1 MGKDSGPISDEVAR
15 RRILL
20 TRLAGQS
27 RSVGAASHLLQL
39 LQRRVPVEYR
49 VHGYL
54 AEWCKRLLRVR
65 ANRRVAYVSKVGT
78 KAVQPLGE
86 LPATGWQLPYWRDLL
101 TIIRFKFASSGVASS
116 GVLTAP
122 KPPPPSEEL
131 EGLQAVP
138 VLLAPSGEPVQQG
151 GEHPRRDGR
160 TAVRSAPRRAYP
172 WLPIGPF
179 HLTSMVSPSVAQRHT
194 IKDQGP
200 TGAWPSQTCK
210 RSRRGWPNHPARGN
224 LTFRGP
230 AYRPGLFY
238 FYSSGGRI

>member
-1 MGKDSGPISDEVAR
+1 MGKDSSPVSDEVTR

-39 LQRRVPVEYR
+39 LQRRVPVGYR

-54 AEWCKRLLRVR
+54 AECCKRLLRLR
-65 ANRRVAYVSKVGT
+65 ANRRVAYESKVGT

-86 LPATGWQLPYWRDLL
+86 LPATGWQLPYWRGLL
-101 TIIRFKFASSGVASS
+101 TIIRFKFASS

-138 VLLAPSGEPVQQG
+138 VLLAPSGEPVQHG
-151 GEHPRRDGR
+151 GDHPRRDGR

-179 HLTSMVSPSVAQRHT
+179 HLTSMVPPGVAQRHT
-194 IKDQGP
+194 IKD
-200 TGAWPSQTCK
+200 
-210 RSRRGWPNHPARGN
+210 
-224 LTFRGP
+224 
-230 AYRPGLFY
+230 
-238 FYSSGGRI
+238 